1 MRIGI
6 IGYGNVGKAFV
17 KLLKIKNKYLET
29 LDINPILNYVLD
41 SKGGIYNPKGIDL
54 DELIASENLKSSELY
69 DKRINFDF
77 LMSNKDIDVLI
88 EMTPTNL
95 KDISLAQKHIEVA
108 LLNDINV
115 VTANK
120 GPILSNYKNLKAVA
134 DERNLKLGIGCT
146 VGGALPTLNA
156 GLHDLAGSEINSIEA
171 VLNGTSN
178 FILDQIENK
187 EIPFEAAL
195 KEAQRI
201 GIAETDPTNDISG
214 YDTAT
219 KLLIL
224 SNILMDLDLKLEDI
238 NIKGMENLDAKDVIA
253 AKNNNMRY
261 KLMGSCI
268 KNGDKIE
275 AEVGLKLVNS
285 DDALCSINGKN
296 KGAKYKTDTLGEL
309 VIIGGESG
317 PIPAAASILR
327 DIINMLT

>member
-17 KLLKIKNKYLET
+17 KLLKIKNMDLKNLG
-29 LDINPILNYVLD
+29 INPILNYILD
-41 SKGGIYNPKGIDL
+41 SKGGFYKPKGICLDDL
-54 DELIASENLKSSELY
+54 IVSENLKSNVLY
-69 DKRINFDF
+69 DKKINFDF
-77 LMSNKDIDVLI
+77 LISNKDIDVLI

-95 KDISLAQKHIEVA
+95 KDISLAQKHIKVA
-108 LLNDINV
+108 LLNNINV
-115 VTANK
+115 ITANK
-120 GPILSNYKNLKAVA
+120 GPILFNYKRLKTIA

-178 FILDQIENK
+178 FILEQMENE
-187 EIPFEAAL
+187 EITFGDAL

-201 GIAETDPTNDISG
+201 GIAETNPTNDISG

-238 NIKGMENLDAKDVIA
+238 NINGIENLDVKDVIS
-253 AKNNNMRY
+253 AKNSNLRY
-261 KLMGSCI
+261 KLVGSCI
-268 KNGDKIE
+268 KKHDNIE

-285 DDALCSINGKN
+285 DDTLCSINGKN
-296 KGAKYKTDTLGEL
+296 KGVKYKTDTLGEL

-327 DIINMLT
+327 DIVNMLN

>member
-6 IGYGNVGKAFV
+6 IGFGNVGKALV
-17 KLLKIKNKYLET
+17 KLLKIKNKDLEA
-29 LDINPILNYVLD
+29 LGIKPILNYVLN
-41 SKGGIYNPKGIDL
+41 SEGGIYNPKGIDL
-54 DELIASENLKSSELY
+54 DHLIVSESLKSNEIY
-69 DKRINFDF
+69 DKKINFDF

-95 KDISLAQKHIEVA
+95 KDISLAHKHIESA
-108 LLNDINV
+108 LLNNINV

-120 GPILSNYKNLKAVA
+120 GPILFNYKKLKALA
-134 DERNLKLGIGCT
+134 DDRNLSFGIGCT

-156 GLHDLAGSEINSIEA
+156 GLYDLAGAEIKSIEA

-178 FILDQIENK
+178 FILEQMENK
-187 EIPFEAAL
+187 EISFDVAL
-195 KEAQRI
+195 KEAQKI
-201 GIAETDPTNDISG
+201 GIAETDSTNDISG

-238 NIKGMENLDAKDVIA
+238 KINGIENLDFEDVIN

-261 KLMGSCI
+261 KLVGSCI
-268 KNGDKIE
+268 RKENKIE
-275 AEVGLKLVNS
+275 AEVGLKLVDE
-285 DDALCSINGKN
+285 DDTLYSINGKN
-296 KGAKYKTDTLGEL
+296 KGVKYKTDTLGEL

-327 DIINMLT
+327 DIINMYT